1 MKRLLL
7 MAALTMGAS
16 ACVDGNE
23 PIMILGTTPV
33 GPDCAPLSGPVPL
46 SGRLVVGTDTF
57 ITSFNIAS
65 SLPAKT
71 GASGERNDFY
81 GEELIL
87 SYRTENQKPAIN
99 FEDESLPISF
109 FIPVGGASNVL
120 VLDVIGNAA
129 KVKIKGVPR
138 QENPPKDEI
147 PGMKEGS
154 TLFVTVK
161 LKGKTS
167 AGGSVESNEATYP
180 IQIVG
185 VCENSPTAGDGAC
198 SNPNQC

>member
-1 MKRLLL
+1 MESTSMKRLLL

-16 ACVDGNE
+16 ACVNGNE

-33 GPDCAPLSGPVPL
+33 GPDCAQLTGPVLLSG
-46 SGRLVVGTDTF
+46 SLVVGNDRF

-65 SLPAKT
+65 SLPAKGGT
-71 GASGERNDFY
+71 SGERNDFY

-87 SYRTENQKPAIN
+87 SYRAENQKPAIN

-120 VLDVIGNAA
+120 VLDVIGSAA
-129 KVKIKGVPR
+129 KAKVPSM
-138 QENPPKDEI
+138 N
-147 PGMKEGS
+147 EGS

-180 IQIVG
+180 IRIVG
-185 VCENSPTAGDGAC
+185 GCENSPTAGDGAC